1 MSDLSSSVRRY
12 QFSIH
17 GRSERYRHWQRRRQA
32 RQQRPEMYQPQPGQ
46 QPDFARI
53 VDHENLLLVFDK
65 LRSEGGAAPGSD
77 GLTYSDFSRGEIA
90 AVLRVVAQQVGQRHY
105 RPRPTRQVRIP
116 KGSGGTRKLRLM
128 IVIDRIIAKA
138 VQAAI
143 MPMLDPVFL
152 PGVFG
157 FRPQRSI
164 QGMLLAMEKAATEY
178 DSWVIAQDDIRA
190 AFDNVPI
197 ADAMLDF
204 SQHVGDADLLWLIE
218 ALLRGAEGQD
228 RTVGIDQG
236 NAVSPVALLLR
247 LHHVLGLPQPLQG
260 AADQDNP
267 PWQFQYA
274 DNLAYI
280 CRSVTEG
287 NQQLQQARSLL
298 QAAGLDLKGEDGAPV
313 NLKRQGAKVDI
324 LGFQVSYGDSRMR
337 YGLGRDAWKDLE
349 QRLEE
354 AQEAANPGKAAI
366 AAVRGWLS
374 AHGPAFE
381 SEAEDRR
388 VLKGVRQAAA
398 RAGVREL
405 GRESEPLGWLRGA
418 RQRWRAARERALGP
432 PCKQEGPEQQ
442 LRRAP
447 RAEETPPA
455 ALAGEA
461 DRLGE
466 RSPGRPGLLF
476 SATAR
481 RGS

>member
-1 MSDLSSSVRRY
+1 MSEPYSSTRRY
-12 QFSIH
+12 VFSIH
-17 GRSERYRHWQRRRQA
+17 GRSDRFRYWEQ
-32 RQQRPEMYQPQPGQ
+32 RQQRRQNRPQVYQPTPGQ
-46 QPDFARI
+46 QPEFGRVI
-53 VDHENLLLVFDK
+53 DHENLLLVFDK

-90 AVLRVVAQQVGQRHY
+90 AVLRVVAQQVGQRRY

-138 VQAAI
+138 VQSAI

-197 ADAMLDF
+197 ADTMLDF

-218 ALLRGAEGQD
+218 TLLRGAEGQD
-228 RTVGIDQG
+228 RSVGIDQG

-247 LHHVLGLPQPLQG
+247 LHHVLGLPQPSQS
-260 AADQDNP
+260 AADQDSP

-274 DNLAYI
+274 DNLAYS

-287 NQQLQQARSLL
+287 NQLLQQTRSLL

-313 NLKRQGAKVDI
+313 NLKRQGAKVEI
-324 LGFQVSYGDSRMR
+324 LGFQVSYREGRMR
-337 YGLGRDAWKDLE
+337 YGLGKGAWKNLE

-354 AQEAANPGKAAI
+354 AHMAGRPSTAAKAAI
-366 AAVRGWLS
+366 RGWFA

-381 SEAEDRR
+381 DVEERT
-388 VLKGVRQAAA
+388 VLEEVHRTAS
-398 RAGVREL
+398 RAGFREM
-405 GRESEPLGWLRGA
+405 GREDEPIRWLREA
-418 RQRWRAARERALGP
+418 RQRWLAARESALGD
-432 PCKQEGPEQQ
+432 QRAVLGHFQQ
-442 LRRAP
+442 
-447 RAEETPPA
+447 
-455 ALAGEA
+455 
-461 DRLGE
+461 
-466 RSPGRPGLLF
+466 
-476 SATAR
+476 
-481 RGS
+481 